1 MKKIIS
7 RITVFAVMLGIMVAA
22 FAATVPNPLSQLPYS
37 YGLGNFPAWQINQN
51 FTYALGYTDSTV
63 ATGTAS
69 AVSATTP
76 QPWVIVTASGVAA
89 LGSNNAVNTTS
100 AAITMTLPT
109 PPTTSIALNSI
120 KFLDAANKFNTNNL
134 TISAS
139 GVANINGLSGA
150 SAVVTA
156 TSAGGEIECSWLN
169 STIGYNC
176 NAR

>member
-1 MKKIIS
+1 MNKILQRVIM
-7 RITVFAVMLGIMVAA
+7 FAVGISIAIMAA
-22 FAATVPNPLSQLPYS
+22 AATVPNVLSQLPYA
-37 YGLGNFPAWQINQN
+37 YGLGNFPAYQINQN
-51 FTYALGYTDSTV
+51 EAFTLSYVDAI
-63 ATGTAS
+63 
-69 AVSATTP
+69 TP
-76 QPWVIVTASGVAA
+76 QTWQIVTASGVAA
-89 LGSNNAVNTTS
+89 LGGNYAVNTTS
-100 AAITMTLPT
+100 AAITMTLPAV
-109 PPTTSIALNSI
+109 PTVASPLYSM

-156 TSAGGEIECSWLN
+156 STQGGEVECTWLN

>member
-1 MKKIIS
+1 MNKILQRVIM
-7 RITVFAVMLGIMVAA
+7 FAVGISIAIMAA
-22 FAATVPNPLSQLPYS
+22 AATVPNVLSQLPYS
-37 YGLGNFPAWQINQN
+37 YGLGNFPAYQINQN
-51 FTYALGYTDSTV
+51 NAYVLGYTDTSV
-63 ATGTAS
+63 A
-69 AVSATTP
+69 VVTP
-76 QPWVIVTASGVAA
+76 APWTIIIASGVAA
-89 LGSNNAVNTTS
+89 LGGNYAVNTTS
-100 AAITMTLPT
+100 AAITMTLPAAPTVAT
-109 PPTTSIALNSI
+109 PLNSI

-156 TSAGGEIECSWLN
+156 ATQGGEIECSWLN

>member
-1 MKKIIS
+1 M
-7 RITVFAVMLGIMVAA
+7 
-22 FAATVPNPLSQLPYS
+22 
-37 YGLGNFPAWQINQN
+37 
-51 FTYALGYTDSTV
+51 
-63 ATGTAS
+63 
-69 AVSATTP
+69 
-76 QPWVIVTASGVAA
+76 
-89 LGSNNAVNTTS
+89 
-100 AAITMTLPT
+100 
-109 PPTTSIALNSI
+109 

-156 TSAGGEIECSWLN
+156 ATQGGEVECTWLN

>member
-1 MKKIIS
+1 M
-7 RITVFAVMLGIMVAA
+7 
-22 FAATVPNPLSQLPYS
+22 
-37 YGLGNFPAWQINQN
+37 
-51 FTYALGYTDSTV
+51 
-63 ATGTAS
+63 
-69 AVSATTP
+69 
-76 QPWVIVTASGVAA
+76 
-89 LGSNNAVNTTS
+89 
-100 AAITMTLPT
+100 
-109 PPTTSIALNSI
+109 
-120 KFLDAANKFNTNNL
+120 KFLDAANTFDSNNM